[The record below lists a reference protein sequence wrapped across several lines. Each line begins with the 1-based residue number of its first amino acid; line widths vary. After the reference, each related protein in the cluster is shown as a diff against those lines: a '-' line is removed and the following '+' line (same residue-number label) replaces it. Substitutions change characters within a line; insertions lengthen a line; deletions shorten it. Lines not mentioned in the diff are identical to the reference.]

1 MMKKL
6 LLLGASGSIGT
17 QTIDIITQHPDQ
29 FQLVS
34 FGVGHQIDKAEEYLK
49 MFPDIHSFSVMEKE
63 DALKL
68 QKKYPDKEV
77 LYGEEG
83 MQELACRNDY
93 DLLVNALV
101 GFAGFMPTLKA
112 IQSHHNIALAN
123 KETLV
128 CGGELIKRALKEND
142 CELYPI
148 DSEHSAI
155 WQSLRGN
162 KHDQVSRLLIT
173 CSGGSFRDKTREE
186 LQHVTVEQALAHPNW
201 SMGAKITI
209 DSATLMNK
217 GFEVTEAHWL
227 FDIDYDH
234 ITVLMHPESVL
245 HSAVEYVDHAVIG
258 QMGAPDM
265 RLPIQY
271 ALTYPDRLPFK
282 GEHPLDLTE
291 IGTLHFYKPDTDR
304 FPLLAL
310 AYEAGKRGGNLDA
323 IMNGA
328 NEIANA
334 AFRNGK
340 IPFLKIE
347 EIVMGAVHEAPYH
360 ALDTVQDL
368 IDADKWGRSYAMRK
382 VEEEVNACHH

>member
-148 DSEHSAI
+148 DS
-155 WQSLRGN
+155 
-162 KHDQVSRLLIT
+162 
-173 CSGGSFRDKTREE
+173 
-186 LQHVTVEQALAHPNW
+186 
-201 SMGAKITI
+201 
-209 DSATLMNK
+209 
-217 GFEVTEAHWL
+217 
-227 FDIDYDH
+227 
-234 ITVLMHPESVL
+234 
-245 HSAVEYVDHAVIG
+245 
-258 QMGAPDM
+258 
-265 RLPIQY
+265 
-271 ALTYPDRLPFK
+271 
-282 GEHPLDLTE
+282 
-291 IGTLHFYKPDTDR
+291 
-304 FPLLAL
+304 
-310 AYEAGKRGGNLDA
+310 
-323 IMNGA
+323 
-328 NEIANA
+328 
-334 AFRNGK
+334 
-340 IPFLKIE
+340 
-347 EIVMGAVHEAPYH
+347 
-360 ALDTVQDL
+360 
-368 IDADKWGRSYAMRK
+368 
-382 VEEEVNACHH
+382 